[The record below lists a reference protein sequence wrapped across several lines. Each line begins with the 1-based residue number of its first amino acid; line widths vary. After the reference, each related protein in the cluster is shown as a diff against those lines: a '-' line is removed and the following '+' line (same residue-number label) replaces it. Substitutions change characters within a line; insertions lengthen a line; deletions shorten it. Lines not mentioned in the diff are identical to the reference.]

1 MSRTSDVVTSG
12 AANTAAA
19 WLWVDHLRSG
29 GTTPWASWLA
39 SAAAADD
46 PRRDDRRLPGA
57 QQLELVRRLN
67 EVGHPTAELVD
78 RVLVASAPGRGRQ
91 DLELLGAV
99 EPLAFGPRPIDP
111 ATLSADDLV
120 RVAVGLVAE
129 DVVAAAAA
137 GPVERE
143 RPRVRRWRTR
153 YRLAGDRWLA
163 DEMRA
168 ELVAQGRPPG
178 GRGAVVAV
186 VGTDLAT
193 MVAHHW
199 QATCFTDGGSD
210 WPRFLAGIRRRGRL
224 PRPVDLAAV
233 AGRWA
238 AEPVPGQVRVVL
250 DPARV
255 AKVVG
260 VRRLGIL
267 PDVAA
272 DAAELARRTAG
283 ALGILVTPP
292 ERTTL
297 MRAVL
302 RPRLAGVPGPR
313 PVVPAPH
320 RAWFE
325 EEARRLQR
333 ELRARDYPVVGDLD
347 ALLPRWPDL
356 PAGEHDDAAGDNSG
370 RSERQSDRVLS
381 LALDLLLDPA
391 TATEAAR

>member
-1 MSRTSDVVTSG
+1 MSTGVETP
-12 AANTAAA
+12 ANTAAA

-29 GTTPWASWLA
+29 GTTPWLAWLA
-39 SAAAADD
+39 EASNADD
-46 PRRDDRRLPGA
+46 PRRGDRLLPGA

-67 EVGHPTAELVD
+67 VAGRPSAGLVE

-99 EPLAFGPRPIDP
+99 EPLAFGPPPIDP

-120 RVAVGLVAE
+120 RVAVGLIAE
-129 DVVAAAAA
+129 DVVGA
-137 GPVERE
+137 GGPPSE
-143 RPRVRRWRTR
+143 PAKVRRWRTR

-163 DEMRA
+163 DAMRA

-178 GRGAVVAV
+178 GRGAVAAV

-193 MVAHHW
+193 MVAHEW
-199 QATCFTDGGSD
+199 MASCFSDGGVD
-210 WPRFLAGIRRRGRL
+210 WADYCAGMRRRGRL
-224 PRPVDLAAV
+224 PRRVDLAAT
-233 AGRWA
+233 AARWA
-238 AEPVPGQVRVVL
+238 TELGGAAQVRVVL

-260 VRRLGIL
+260 VRRLAVL

-292 ERTTL
+292 RRTEL
-297 MRAVL
+297 MRTVL
-302 RPRLAGVPGPR
+302 RPRLAGLPGPR
-313 PVVPAPH
+313 PVVPHAH
-320 RAWFE
+320 REWLE
-325 EEARRLQR
+325 EQTRLVQR
-333 ELRARDYPVVGDLD
+333 GIRAGDYPVVGDLD

-356 PAGEHDDAAGDNSG
+356 PVGESGTDD
-370 RSERQSDRVLS
+370 RQPDRVLS
-381 LALDLLLDPA
+381 LALSLLLDPA
-391 TATEAAR
+391 TGGEPQ